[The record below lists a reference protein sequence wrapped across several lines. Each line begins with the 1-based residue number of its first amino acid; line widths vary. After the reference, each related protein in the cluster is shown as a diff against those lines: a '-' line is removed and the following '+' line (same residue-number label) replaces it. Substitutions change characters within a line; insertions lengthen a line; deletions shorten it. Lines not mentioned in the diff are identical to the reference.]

1 MELPGTDCYPLFT
14 PQADDVLEEISA
26 FLSGAPVEASVD
38 RELSTVLFTDIVGST
53 DLAARLG
60 DAQWLDLRAAHDD
73 VVRRHLA
80 AFRGREVKTTGDG
93 FLATF
98 DGPARA
104 VQCAALI
111 RDSVRSLGVEIR
123 AGLHTG
129 EIELLDGDIG
139 GIAVH
144 LAARIMGVAGAGEVL
159 VSRTLTDLVVG
170 SGITFEDRGVH
181 ELKGI
186 PGPRQVSRVVR
197 VP

>member
-1 MELPGTDCYPLFT
+1 MTTWCG
-14 PQADDVLEEISA
+14 AIS
-26 FLSGAPVEASVD
+26 L
-38 RELSTVLFTDIVGST
+38 
-53 DLAARLG
+53 
-60 DAQWLDLRAAHDD
+60 
-73 VVRRHLA
+73 

-93 FLATF
+93 FLASF

-104 VQCAALI
+104 VQCACSI

-129 EIELLDGDIG
+129 EIQLLNGDIG

-144 LAARIMGVAGAGEVL
+144 LAARIMGLAGTGEVL
-159 VSRTLTDLVVG
+159 VSRTLTDLVIG

-186 PGPRQVSRVVR
+186 PGSRQVCRVVR